1 MDSRIDPQTSRPVV
15 AMVYDVDG
23 TLIEGNMQDGYL
35 RSFGIQPDDFWQ
47 QTNQRAQAED
57 ASYIETYMRMLLEVA
72 KKGRRPLTKSMLIE
86 SARHIKL
93 FPGVEEWFDL
103 FDRLGDE
110 LNITVRHYV
119 ISSGLEEMISGLPI
133 YERFTKVFASSYR
146 YDAHETAIWPRIA
159 IDYTGKTQFLFKIN
173 KGIHSISDAEKVNE
187 PMELSERPIPFSRL
201 IYFGDGA
208 TDIPVMRMVKE
219 GGGYSIA
226 VYASTG
232 PNRDQ
237 SVLKAQRLLKDDRVQ
252 FCYEADYTKGKP
264 LHTTVDTIL
273 RSMRA
278 QLNVEQRI
286 RENHSQMNM

>member
-226 VYASTG
+226 VYDSTSQ
-232 PNRDQ
+232 NCDQ
-237 SVLKAQRLLKDDRVQ
+237 CILKAQRLLKDNRVQ
-252 FCYEADYTKGKP
+252 FCCKADYREGKL
-264 LHTTVDTIL
+264 LHTIVDTIL
-273 RSMRA
+273 RPMPA

-286 RENHSQMNM
+286 RENHSEMNM